1 MIDNLNVVAV
11 IPARGG
17 SKGVPRKN
25 IRLLGN
31 KPLIGWSI
39 DVAKKIESIDRIIV
53 STDDDEI
60 SSVAKQLSSEVYM
73 RPPQLAKDDSLII
86 DSILNLILKL
96 KNENYIADIMVL
108 LEPTCPF
115 RDVADVK
122 KCLKLLTNSKHSFD
136 TVATFK
142 EGDLNPHRAWKIK
155 QNSPVEFIKGA
166 IPWMPR
172 QDLPKAYQLDGAC
185 YAFKT
190 NKIKKS
196 KKSPFGK
203 IGSIISEN
211 NRNVDIDTELDFSLA
226 ELLIK

>member
-1 MIDNLNVVAV
+1 M
-11 IPARGG
+11 
-17 SKGVPRKN
+17 
-25 IRLLGN
+25 GN

-39 DVAKKIESIDRIIV
+39 DVAKIESIDRIIV

-115 RDVADVK
+115 RDVADVNA
-122 KCLKLLTNSKHSFD
+122 KLLTNSKHSFD

-142 EGDLNPHRAWKIK
+142 KVI
-155 QNSPVEFIKGA
+155 
-166 IPWMPR
+166 
-172 QDLPKAYQLDGAC
+172 
-185 YAFKT
+185 
-190 NKIKKS
+190 
-196 KKSPFGK
+196 
-203 IGSIISEN
+203 
-211 NRNVDIDTELDFSLA
+211 
-226 ELLIK
+226 